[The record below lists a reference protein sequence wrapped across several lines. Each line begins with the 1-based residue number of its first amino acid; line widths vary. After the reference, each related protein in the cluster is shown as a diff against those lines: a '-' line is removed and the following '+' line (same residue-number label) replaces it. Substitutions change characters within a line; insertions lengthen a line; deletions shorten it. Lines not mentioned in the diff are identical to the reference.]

1 MEDKILGFQFEPVS
15 AKRTRPSYNDGS
27 DQDEPETHHNRLSS
41 QEWCNCQKSE
51 NMPTGLECVCCKEIP
66 EVKAIHLKGK
76 ARLSWNTAALEF
88 TEVVVCRYFSKYV
101 FLKISLYSLENTC
114 VGVAYLKIFF
124 KGLLFQNF
132 IKKRPWRRCFPVN
145 ITKFL
150 RTAFFRTPLVTA
162 SEFLT
167 KLAENNCE
175 ENHLL

>member
-1 MEDKILGFQFEPVS
+1 
-15 AKRTRPSYNDGS
+15 
-27 DQDEPETHHNRLSS
+27 
-41 QEWCNCQKSE
+41 
-51 NMPTGLECVCCKEIP
+51 MPTGLECVCCKKIP

-124 KGLLFQNF
+124 QGLLFQNF

-145 ITKFL
+145 ITK
-150 RTAFFRTPLVTA
+150 LVTA

-175 ENHLL
+175 ENHLLQSFSQKCPSNYLLVLAAKF